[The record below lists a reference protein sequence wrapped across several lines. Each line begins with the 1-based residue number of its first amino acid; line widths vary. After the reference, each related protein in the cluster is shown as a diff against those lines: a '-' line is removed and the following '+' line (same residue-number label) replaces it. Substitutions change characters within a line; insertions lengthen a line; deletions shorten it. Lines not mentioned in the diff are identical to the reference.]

1 MGFIQ
6 QAVLRAYVV
15 GPAGLRPGERLTR
28 ERAPDEGALMHEVGL
43 GLAQRWRAL
52 ADRFG
57 NRLVGA
63 NALLLMIASWTPGS
77 VVVRSGIFSG
87 HVEHAAAYALS
98 GALIYAL
105 RAGRSTAWAAALLL
119 SAYAGALELGQ
130 IFVPGRHAGF
140 DDFVFSVTGAITG
153 ILVSAA
159 LLKQAQVGGK

>member
-1 MGFIQ
+1 
-6 QAVLRAYVV
+6 
-15 GPAGLRPGERLTR
+15 
-28 ERAPDEGALMHEVGL
+28 MHEVGL

-63 NALLLMIASWTPGS
+63 NALLLMVASWTPGS
-77 VVVRSGIFSG
+77 VMVRSGIFSG